1 MRLLSLAVLA
11 LTAAP
16 ALAQTAAPLID
27 PITPNRAPLAAT
39 AEMAPGFEL
48 FVGDAASQA
57 LFNPARLGLAT
68 GRRSR
73 GQRGG
78 DAPARNFIYGT
89 VRPSSYLSTGV
100 RGLVDVPFPNGPIF
114 VDPFPQRGA
123 VYTVVNPSAVSV
135 AAAVGNDALRWVVM
149 AEHRASATYTSGDQ
163 TGQTSFDNEDQDLL
177 IRRSS
182 DEENDREYHEA
193 NGRVVAVGRAG
204 QTGYSV
210 GVFGGYRLTRQD
222 QTFSSFEQQQEV
234 QPRFS
239 STQQTTR
246 SLGYGSRDES
256 FAVGAEFG
264 VASRGLDLT
273 GAFSFQR
280 RQSRAFTTDGQ
291 SRTSESAFEE
301 NDGAILNRRDVS
313 DMASQGR
320 TGFEAN
326 AFDGALFAAFHLG
339 DGPVRDAV
347 TAEAFGTVGGGDA
360 ESTGGSSFLDQRFSG
375 FDGDLMLENETR
387 SAFSGEAADL
397 DAGGYQAGGA
407 VGYVHR
413 RQAGRVYV
421 VAGARL
427 SGVIGQSRDAGLATA
442 NIRFPAVLDDASL
455 GFATAGLALPLYAE
469 APVVGALRLFGT
481 GIFQYR
487 YAALKENYRV
497 RYGVSGGDGTAA
509 VEDTDRQHLF
519 ESSGRFALGARFRT
533 KGGLAAQAA
542 FQGDLA
548 AVARWTVSL
557 GYHF

>member
-1 MRLLSLAVLA
+1 MRLFPLAVLA
-11 LTAAP
+11 LAAAP
-16 ALAQTAAPLID
+16 VLAQTTAPLIE
-27 PITPNRAPLAAT
+27 PITPNRTPLAAT

-68 GRRSR
+68 DRRSR
-73 GQRGG
+73 GKRGG

-100 RGLVDVPFPNGPIF
+100 RGIVDVPFPNGPIF

-123 VYTVVNPSAVSV
+123 VYTVVDPSAVSV
-135 AAAVGNDALRWVVM
+135 AAAVGNDALRWVVV
-149 AEHRASATYTSGDQ
+149 AEHRASATYTTGDQ
-163 TGQTSFDNEDQDLL
+163 TGLTSFENESQDVL
-177 IRRSS
+177 IRSSS
-182 DEENDREYHEA
+182 DGEGDREYHEA
-193 NGRVVAVGRAG
+193 SGRVVAVGRAG
-204 QTGYSV
+204 QAGYSV
-210 GVFGGYRLTRQD
+210 GVFGGYRLARQD
-222 QTFSSFEQQQEV
+222 QSFSLFEQRQTV
-234 QPRFS
+234 QPSFS
-239 STQQTTR
+239 STEQITR
-246 SLGYGSRDES
+246 ARSYGGRDEA
-256 FAVGAEFG
+256 FGVGAEFG

-280 RQSRAFTTDGQ
+280 RQSRAFTADAQ
-291 SRTSESAFEE
+291 SRIGESALELD
-301 NDGAILNRRDVS
+301 DGVRNRRDVL

-339 DGPVRDAV
+339 DGPLRDAV
-347 TAEAFGTVGGGDA
+347 TVEAFGTVGGGDA
-360 ESTGGSSFLDQRFSG
+360 QSAGASSFLDQRFSG
-375 FDGDLMLENETR
+375 FDGDLMLDDETR
-387 SAFSGEAADL
+387 SAFDGEAADL
-397 DAGGYQAGGA
+397 DASGYRAGGA

-421 VAGARL
+421 AAGARL
-427 SGVIGQSRDAGLATA
+427 SGAIGQSRDAALGIPSSLS
-442 NIRFPAVLDDASL
+442 PAVLDDASAD
-455 GFATAGLALPLYAE
+455 FAAAGLALPLYAE

-481 GIFQYR
+481 GVFQYR
-487 YAALKENYRV
+487 YAAFKENYRV
-497 RYGVSGGDGTAA
+497 RYGVSGGGGTAA

-519 ESSGRFALGARFRT
+519 ESNGRFALGARLRT

-548 AVARWTVSL
+548 QVARWTVSL